1 MEPTVNKFLSYILFF
16 FSLTVC
22 AQSESEIVVD
32 TTVQITDIEENNTGV
47 NIDAKNLKIYED
59 TDSIAPRSF
68 RKNFQDAYT
77 DAEFQYQPVLKDTS
91 RWDNFKAWLAYW
103 LDRIFSFGGEG
114 NTSVFEIILKTIA
127 VLIVLFIV
135 YLIVKAIINKEG
147 GWIFGKSSKKKITA
161 TEFSEEDIHSIDFRT
176 IIDKSKA
183 ANNHRLSIRYYYLWL
198 LKKMSDNGVIEW
210 DIEKTNSDYL
220 YEIKR
225 AALKEDFQYLSYIYD
240 YSWYGEFT
248 IDDALFDKAEKA
260 FVKTIN
266 SI

>member
-1 MEPTVNKFLSYILFF
+1 MEPTVNKAIFYILLF
-16 FSLTVC
+16 FSLSVFPQT
-22 AQSESEIVVD
+22 ENEIVVD
-32 TTVQITDIEENNTGV
+32 TAVQIITTDKSALPKATKEDFE
-47 NIDAKNLKIYED
+47 IYQDNE
-59 TDSIAPRSF
+59 SIQPKSF
-68 RKNFQDAYT
+68 RENFQKEYQT
-77 DAEFQYQPVLKDTS
+77 EEFQYEPVLKDTS

-114 NTSVFEIILKTIA
+114 NASVFEIVLKTIA
-127 VLIVLFIV
+127 VLIVLFVV

-147 GWIFGKSSKKKITA
+147 GWIFGKSSKKKIIA
-161 TEFSEEDIHSIDFRT
+161 TEFSEEDIHNIDFRT

-198 LKKMSDNGVIEW
+198 LKRMSDNGVIEW